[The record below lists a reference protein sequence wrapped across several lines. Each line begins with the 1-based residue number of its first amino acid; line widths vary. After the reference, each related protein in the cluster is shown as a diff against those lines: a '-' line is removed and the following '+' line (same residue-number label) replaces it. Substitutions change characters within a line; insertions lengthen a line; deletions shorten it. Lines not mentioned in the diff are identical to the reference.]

1 MEFEKK
7 YYYTKDDSQPF
18 IFLGSIDPIMLSPL
32 SQFIIES
39 ASLANIRWDGNSSF
53 SNSHWW
59 TFPKCFRYK
68 EYRDIVNTSQNYR
81 IKKIKEAYNLSE
93 PIFEVVE
100 SVCPGFDIFY
110 AEINYIKPDN
120 IIKPHKDNGEG
131 IEGKHWYLGGSKRVH
146 VPLLTN
152 EYSIMHCAG
161 MSKHLPVGSIYEFH
175 NNLTHYVTNDGV
187 TPRIHLVLDL
197 VPTEYRQDLDYF
209 LQHDK
214 YVGLAHIS
222 KLK

>member
-18 IFLGSIDPIMLSPL
+18 IFLGSIDPKVLSPL
-32 SQFIIES
+32 FQFIIES
-39 ASLANIRWDGNSSF
+39 ASLANIRWDGNNSF

-59 TFPKCFRYK
+59 TFPKCFRYE
-68 EYRDIVNTSQNYR
+68 EYRDIINVSQNYR

-93 PIFEVVE
+93 TIFEVVE
-100 SVCPGFDIFY
+100 ALCPGFDIFY

-120 IIKPHKDNGEG
+120 LIKPHKDNGEG

-197 VPTEYRQDLDYF
+197 VPTEYREDLDYF
-209 LQHDK
+209 LQRDK
-214 YVGLAHIS
+214 HVGLAHIS